1 MIETKTQ
8 LTTAEIDNI
17 YQSMSAAE
25 LWQLNSG
32 NTPIELNY
40 TQEEIEKSEQI
51 YTIMDETD
59 LDYEDVEK
67 ILFEPKKAS
76 LGVIQTYCKTLNI
89 DIVDFI
95 EKALV

>member
-1 MIETKTQ
+1 MIQTIRNTDDF
-8 LTTAEIDNI
+8 I
-17 YQSMSAAE
+17 QSLSVAE
-25 LWQLNSG
+25 LKAWSADS
-32 NTPIELNY
+32 TPIALNY

-51 YTIMDETD
+51 YKIMDDTD

-89 DIVDFI
+89 DILDFI

>member
-1 MIETKTQ
+1 MIQTIRNTDDF
-8 LTTAEIDNI
+8 I
-17 YQSMSAAE
+17 QSLSIAE
-25 LWQLNSG
+25 LKAWSVDS
-32 NTPIELNY
+32 TPITLNY

-51 YTIMDETD
+51 YKVMDETD

-95 EKALV
+95 GKALV